1 MEGVD
6 QVLSYQIIN
15 LGRKLKTTHIESRV
29 SALLH
34 DISEQDRA
42 KEQVIAK
49 AHIIRKVAAEL
60 MSIPYEGPDIEFS
73 ETFTKLIQEKSVNI
87 FNRKGT
93 RYLEVAG
100 EDIEFQRNPA
110 RMSSMLFQ
118 RAKDL
123 ERGLSS
129 IDEARTRLV
138 GHINRLKR
146 QSDSIEAKGARN
158 STCKK

>member
-1 MEGVD
+1 
-6 QVLSYQIIN
+6 
-15 LGRKLKTTHIESRV
+15 
-29 SALLH
+29 
-34 DISEQDRA
+34 
-42 KEQVIAK
+42 
-49 AHIIRKVAAEL
+49 

-87 FNRKGT
+87 FNRQVQDIWRLLK
-93 RYLEVAG
+93 

-129 IDEARTRLV
+129 IDEFQNKISRTY
-138 GHINRLKR
+138 
-146 QSDSIEAKGARN
+146 
-158 STCKK
+158 